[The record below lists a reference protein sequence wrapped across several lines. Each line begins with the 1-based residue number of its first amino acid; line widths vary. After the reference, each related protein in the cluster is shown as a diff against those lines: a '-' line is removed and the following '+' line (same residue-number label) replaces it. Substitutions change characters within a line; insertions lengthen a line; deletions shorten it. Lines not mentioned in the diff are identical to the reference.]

1 MQQMISGAKSPNE
14 TDAQRDVEY
23 NDDIQG
29 TSIVNDRQ
37 DGVYSEADAI
47 ISENELWVATDV
59 IVGDELVTFDH
70 SEVCDV

>member
-14 TDAQRDVEY
+14 TDVQRDVEY
-23 NDDIQG
+23 HDDIQG

-37 DGVYSEADAI
+37 DGVRSEADAI

-59 IVGDELVTFDH
+59 IVGGELVTIDH
-70 SEVCDV
+70 SEVVSV